1 MSPTTVTVAPSIGAP
16 DPSSRWRTQS
26 WSSPMGGGMTAGS
39 TVPWIAPLVEVAG
52 ENRAADDG
60 SLGGAIDAGSLGS
73 TDPDAD
79 SP

>member
-1 MSPTTVTVAPSIGAP
+1 
-16 DPSSRWRTQS
+16 
-26 WSSPMGGGMTAGS
+26 MGGGMTAGS

-60 SLGGAIDAGSLGS
+60 SLDGAIDAGSLGS